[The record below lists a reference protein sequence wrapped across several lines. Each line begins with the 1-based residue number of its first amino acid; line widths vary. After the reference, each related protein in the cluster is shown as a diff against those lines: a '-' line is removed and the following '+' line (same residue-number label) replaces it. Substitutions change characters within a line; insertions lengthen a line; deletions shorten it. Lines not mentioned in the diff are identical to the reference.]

1 MVHVI
6 VNEAMAQVSDQ
17 NDLVH
22 VVDRAALIEN
32 ILNQVIEDFCE
43 PRKEPFMF
51 FWNVILDSSIM
62 PMGSKVK
69 VASAI
74 AQELDVKL
82 EQDALHKVM
91 ALRNA
96 FAHHNTGSHPVI
108 SVGKTE
114 EDSKIHYELQVLS
127 NSGTLSRKRRE
138 DALSEFDA
146 AFRAAKESLVD
157 LKAAIKAKRA
167 G

>member
-1 MVHVI
+1 MSEHS
-6 VNEAMAQVSDQ
+6 N
-17 NDLVH
+17 LVH

-43 PRKEPFMF
+43 PRKDPFMF

-69 VASAI
+69 VVSAI
-74 AQELDVKL
+74 AQVLDFKL

-96 FAHHNTGSHPVI
+96 FAHHKTGSHPVI
-108 SVGKTE
+108 SVGKAE

-127 NSGTLSRKRRE
+127 NSGKLSRKRRE
-138 DALSEFDA
+138 DALSEFNA
-146 AFRAAKESLVD
+146 AFLAAKESLVA
-157 LKAAIKAKRA
+157 LKACIKERRTE
-167 G
+167 

>member
-1 MVHVI
+1 
-6 VNEAMAQVSDQ
+6 VSEQ
-17 NDLVH
+17 SDLVH

-43 PRKEPFMF
+43 PRKEQVMF

-74 AQELDVKL
+74 AQELHFKL

-96 FAHHNTGSHPVI
+96 FAHHKTESHPVI

-114 EDSKIHYELQVLS
+114 ADSKIHYELHVLS
-127 NSGTLSRKRRE
+127 NSGKLSRKRRE
-138 DALSEFDA
+138 DALTEFTA
-146 AFRAAKESLVD
+146 AFRLATESLVA
-157 LKAAIKAKRA
+157 LKAAIRAKGA
-167 G
+167 SDA

>member
-1 MVHVI
+1 MSEH
-6 VNEAMAQVSDQ
+6 S
-17 NDLVH
+17 DLVH

-51 FWNVILDSSIM
+51 FWNVILDSSVM

-69 VASAI
+69 VAAAI
-74 AQELDVKL
+74 AQELDFKL

-96 FAHHNTGSHPVI
+96 FAHHKTGSHPVI

-114 EDSKIHYELQVLS
+114 EDSEIHYELQVLS
-127 NSGTLSRKRRE
+127 NAGKLSRKRRD
-138 DALSEFDA
+138 DALSDFNA
-146 AFRAAKESLVD
+146 AFLAAKESLVA
-157 LKAAIKAKRA
+157 LKDCIKVRRAK
-167 G
+167 

>member
-1 MVHVI
+1 MS
-6 VNEAMAQVSDQ
+6 EQS
-17 NDLVH
+17 DLVH

-69 VASAI
+69 VAAAI
-74 AQELDVKL
+74 AQELDFKL
-82 EQDALHKVM
+82 EQEALHRVM

-96 FAHHNTGSHPVI
+96 FAHHKTGSHPVI
-108 SVGKTE
+108 SAGKTE
-114 EDSKIHYELQVLS
+114 EDSRVRYELQVLS
-127 NSGTLSRKRRE
+127 TSGKLARKPRE
-138 DALSEFDA
+138 DALSEFNT
-146 AFRAAKESLVD
+146 AFRTAKESLVA
-157 LKAAIKAKRA
+157 LKAAIKAKLSE
-167 G
+167 

>member
-1 MVHVI
+1 MS
-6 VNEAMAQVSDQ
+6 EQS
-17 NDLVH
+17 DLVH

-69 VASAI
+69 VAAAI
-74 AQELDVKL
+74 AQELNFKL

-96 FAHHNTGSHPVI
+96 FAHHKTGSHPVI
-108 SVGKTE
+108 SAGKDE
-114 EDSKIHYELQVLS
+114 ENSKIHYELQVLS
-127 NSGTLSRKRRE
+127 NAGKLSRKRRD
-138 DALSEFDA
+138 DALSEFNA
-146 AFRAAKESLVD
+146 AFLAAKESLVA
-157 LKAAIKAKRA
+157 LKASIKAKRA
-167 G
+167 E

>member
-1 MVHVI
+1 MSEH
-6 VNEAMAQVSDQ
+6 S
-17 NDLVH
+17 DLVH

-51 FWNVILDSSIM
+51 FWNVILDSSVM

-69 VASAI
+69 VAAAI
-74 AQELDVKL
+74 AQELDFKL

-91 ALRNA
+91 AFRNA
-96 FAHHNTGSHPVI
+96 FAHHKTGSHPVI

-127 NSGTLSRKRRE
+127 NAGKLSRKRRD
-138 DALSEFDA
+138 DALSDFNA
-146 AFRAAKESLVD
+146 AFLAAKESLVA
-157 LKAAIKAKRA
+157 LKDCIKVRRAK
-167 G
+167 

>member
-1 MVHVI
+1 MS
-6 VNEAMAQVSDQ
+6 EQS
-17 NDLVH
+17 DLVH
-22 VVDRAALIEN
+22 VVNRAALIEN

-69 VASAI
+69 VAAVI
-74 AQELDVKL
+74 AQELDFKL

-96 FAHHNTGSHPVI
+96 FAHHKTGSHPVI
-108 SVGKTE
+108 SVGRTE
-114 EDSKIHYELQVLS
+114 EDSKVHYQLQVLS
-127 NSGTLSRKRRE
+127 NAGKLSRKRRE
-138 DALSEFDA
+138 DALSEFNT
-146 AFRAAKESLVD
+146 AFVVAMESLVA
-157 LKAAIKAKRA
+157 LKDSIKAKRA
-167 G
+167 E

>member
-1 MVHVI
+1 MSEH
-6 VNEAMAQVSDQ
+6 S
-17 NDLVH
+17 DLVH

-32 ILNQVIEDFCE
+32 ILNQVIEGFCE

-51 FWNVILDSSIM
+51 FWNVILDSSVM

-69 VASAI
+69 VAAAI
-74 AQELDVKL
+74 AQELDFKL

-96 FAHHNTGSHPVI
+96 FAHHKTGSHPVI

-127 NSGTLSRKRRE
+127 NAGKLSRKHRD
-138 DALSEFDA
+138 DALSEFNA
-146 AFRAAKESLVD
+146 AFLAAKESLVA
-157 LKAAIKAKRA
+157 LKGCIKVRRAK
-167 G
+167 

>member
-1 MVHVI
+1 M
-6 VNEAMAQVSDQ
+6 SDQ
-17 NDLVH
+17 SDLVY

-74 AQELDVKL
+74 AQELDFKL

-91 ALRNA
+91 SLRNA
-96 FAHHNTGSHPVI
+96 FAHHKTGSHPVI
-108 SVGKTE
+108 TAGKTE
-114 EDSKIHYELQVLS
+114 EDSKVHYELQVLS
-127 NSGTLSRKRRE
+127 NSGKLARKRRE
-138 DALSEFDA
+138 DALSEFNA
-146 AFRAAKESLVD
+146 AFRSAKESLVA
-157 LKAAIKAKRA
+157 LKAAITAKR
-167 G
+167 GE

>member
-1 MVHVI
+1 MSEH
-6 VNEAMAQVSDQ
+6 S
-17 NDLVH
+17 DLVH

-51 FWNVILDSSIM
+51 FWNVILDSSVM

-69 VASAI
+69 VAAAI
-74 AQELDVKL
+74 AQELDFKL

-96 FAHHNTGSHPVI
+96 FAHHKTGSHPVI
-108 SVGKTE
+108 SAGKTE
-114 EDSKIHYELQVLS
+114 EGNKIHYELQVLS
-127 NSGTLSRKRRE
+127 NAGKLSRKRRD
-138 DALSEFDA
+138 DALSDFNA
-146 AFRAAKESLVD
+146 AFLAAKESLVA
-157 LKAAIKAKRA
+157 LKDCIKVRRAK
-167 G
+167 

>member
-1 MVHVI
+1 MS
-6 VNEAMAQVSDQ
+6 EQS
-17 NDLVH
+17 DLVH

-69 VASAI
+69 VTAAI
-74 AQELDVKL
+74 AQELDFKL

-91 ALRNA
+91 SLRNA
-96 FAHHNTGSHPVI
+96 FTHHKTGSHPVI

-114 EDSKIHYELQVLS
+114 EDSKVRYELQVLS
-127 NSGTLSRKRRE
+127 NSGKLSRKPRE
-138 DALSEFDA
+138 DALSEFNT
-146 AFRAAKESLVD
+146 AFRTAKESLVA
-157 LKAAIKAKRA
+157 LKAAIKAKLA
-167 G
+167 E